1 MLVYLLKRLAA
12 AIPILFGVILVTF
25 LLFHVAGGD
34 PVLVMLGKNARPQ
47 EAEQLR
53 RRLHADRPL
62 FFGRVCK
69 TECYAPLDF
78 AAAPGAA
85 GLDAGAKLDAGTL
98 LLPPG
103 GRLVLK
109 QNFAPD
115 PARRT
120 ALRLK
125 FRGELQATAPGLTLD
140 FRTGSRPAVVASPLP
155 GTPAELLL
163 TAGPDGAQVWWVRA
177 ESWQDN
183 PFDSQF
189 LATLRE
195 VADIRRGP
203 DGRWRPVFFD
213 FGNSFATGEPVRRL
227 ILEGLPPSL
236 FLMGSVFLIETLLGV
251 ALALAA
257 AWRRESWAD
266 HLIMFASVAGMSISY
281 LVYIILGQF
290 VLGYWLNFFPVW
302 GWESPR
308 NLVLPVLV
316 GVIGGLGGGVRYYRT
331 AFLNEL
337 YREHVRT
344 AQAKGCGPVRILAMH
359 VLPNALVPVITRI
372 SVILPFLFTGSLLLE
387 SFFGIPGLGYAGIQA
402 LANGD
407 LPVLKALVVA
417 GAVLFILCNLAADLL
432 SAWADPRLRLK

>member
-1 MLVYLLKRLAA
+1 M
-12 AIPILFGVILVTF
+12 
-25 LLFHVAGGD
+25 AGGD

-53 RRLHADRPL
+53 QRLHADRPL
-62 FFGRVCK
+62 FFGRTCK
-69 TECYAPLDF
+69 TECYTPLDF

-85 GLDAGAKLDAGTL
+85 SLDASAKLDAGTL
-98 LLPPG
+98 ILPPG
-103 GRLVLK
+103 GRIVLK
-109 QNFAPD
+109 QNFPPD

-125 FRGELQATAPGLTLD
+125 LRGEVRGNLPELD
-140 FRTGSRPAVVASPLP
+140 FHSVDRPAVLTASLP
-155 GTPAELLL
+155 ETPAELVL
-163 TAGPDGAQVWWVRA
+163 TAGPDGARIWWVRA
-177 ESWQDN
+177 ETWQDN
-183 PFDSQF
+183 PLDSQF

-203 DGRWRPVFFD
+203 NGHWRPVFFD
-213 FGNSFATGEPVRRL
+213 FGNSFATGEPVSRL
-227 ILEGLPPSL
+227 ILDGLPPSM

-266 HLIMFASVAGMSISY
+266 HLIMIVSVAGMSISY

-290 VLGYWLNFFPVW
+290 VLGYWLNLFPVW

-344 AQAKGCGPVRILAMH
+344 ALAKGCGPVRILAMH